1 MSRGVLQEAEVS
13 AGEWDLT
20 REWCGGKRRE
30 LVRRF
35 GVIGPECPEL
45 RPEFPELNPERGPE
59 LGPEL
64 GPEFGPENLGGRKG
78 CPLTSIPPSK
88 MRRPDAVGS
97 G

>member
-45 RPEFPELNPERGPE
+45 NPERGPE
-59 LGPEL
+59 LGPEF
-64 GPEFGPENLGGRKG
+64 GPEFGPEKCGG
-78 CPLTSIPPSK
+78 
-88 MRRPDAVGS
+88 
-97 G
+97 